1 MDSKEN
7 EETKQKPAA
16 SGMLTIDQLDSHG
29 DSDYDDQNFQCSTYT
44 YIYPTHGCRRNGSIH
59 GYTIHPTRFDWKITM
74 IYSDYNFAATQA
86 ARFIIK
92 GNMRNDEAIE
102 LACSQGDLYLDDDTF
117 AIMESLVA
125 ESLYE
130 LEGQYVQC

>member
-1 MDSKEN
+1 
-7 EETKQKPAA
+7 
-16 SGMLTIDQLDSHG
+16 
-29 DSDYDDQNFQCSTYT
+29 
-44 YIYPTHGCRRNGSIH
+44 
-59 GYTIHPTRFDWKITM
+59 M

-102 LACSQGDLYLDDDTF
+102 LACSQGDLYLDDEVFTL
-117 AIMESLVA
+117 MESLVA

-130 LEGQYVQC
+130 LEGQYV